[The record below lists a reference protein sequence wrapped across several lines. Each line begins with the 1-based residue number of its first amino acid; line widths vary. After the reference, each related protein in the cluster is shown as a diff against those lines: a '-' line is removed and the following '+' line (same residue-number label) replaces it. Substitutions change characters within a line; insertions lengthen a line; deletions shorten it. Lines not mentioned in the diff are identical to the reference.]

1 MSEGKKKKKFIQHGY
16 ARGERRVEV
25 DGRSH
30 PARNRA
36 INPIKA
42 RGEENRECGK
52 KRGKTRRCLLVSNGY
67 IRWNEVGQRKKP

>member
-1 MSEGKKKKKFIQHGY
+1 MSVIKKKKKEKRKFIQHGY
-16 ARGERRVEV
+16 ARGERRVEA

-42 RGEENRECGK
+42 RGEGGEQRVRQEEGK
-52 KRGKTRRCLLVSNGY
+52 N
-67 IRWNEVGQRKKP
+67 